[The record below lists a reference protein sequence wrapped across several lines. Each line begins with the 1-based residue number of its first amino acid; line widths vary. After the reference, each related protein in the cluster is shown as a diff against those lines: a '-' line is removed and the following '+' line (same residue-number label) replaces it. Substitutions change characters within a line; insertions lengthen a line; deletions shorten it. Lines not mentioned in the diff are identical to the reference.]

1 LDQKQVEQI
10 KSLGEEVKVERVLP
24 YALPPDPTYVYPN
37 SPKVSGGWTVD
48 DYGPIFIPKAGA
60 TVQLDERSIVFY
72 ERLIRDYEHNTVKVT
87 GDQILIN
94 GQPATSYT
102 FRQNYYWMMGDN
114 RHNSEDSRIWGYVP
128 EDHIVGKPVLVWFS
142 TKNGSIGNGI
152 NWDRLFLLPGNM

>member
-1 LDQKQVEQI
+1 
-10 KSLGEEVKVERVLP
+10 
-24 YALPPDPTYVYPN
+24 
-37 SPKVSGGWTVD
+37 
-48 DYGPIFIPKAGA
+48 
-60 TVQLDERSIVFY
+60 LDEQSIVFY

>member
-1 LDQKQVEQI
+1 M
-10 KSLGEEVKVERVLP
+10 
-24 YALPPDPTYVYPN
+24 
-37 SPKVSGGWTVD
+37 
-48 DYGPIFIPKAGA
+48 IFYKKKCRR
-60 TVQLDERSIVFY
+60 QE
-72 ERLIRDYEHNTVKVT
+72 
-87 GDQILIN
+87 ILIN